1 MTNFYYRCFDCG
13 KTYARDE
20 VRYLCPQC
28 GEKCKA
34 GEPLRGVLEVV
45 FDYTNIQLRFN
56 VQDRN
61 PDWQL
66 FSAVEAQYYPQ
77 YPVGNTPFF
86 HAGRL
91 AQAWNYSDL
100 WIKFEGLNPSG
111 SLKDRASFLMVA
123 EATRLNEN
131 KIVAASTGNA
141 ASALAAVAA
150 SVGKEAI
157 IFVPESAPIAK
168 LVQIVQYGAKIM
180 PVQGTYDDACA
191 LSLQYTQQNGGLNR
205 NTAYHPLTIEG
216 KKTVGLEIF
225 AQNNYKVPDAI
236 LVPVGDGVI
245 IRGVYK
251 AFYDL
256 FAAKITNK
264 MPRLIC
270 VQAESSD
277 AIHNYITRGIY
288 QNAKNPHTIA
298 DSISVTTPSNA
309 HMAKHA
315 VEATHGFSIL
325 VSDQEIL
332 NAQTFLASMTGV
344 FAEPAAASVVAGLK
358 TIHQQNLLPQDAQI
372 VLLITGHGLK
382 DIKAAMQNIK
392 LPASMRK

>member
-20 VRYLCPQC
+20 VRYLCLNC
-28 GEKCKA
+28 GEKLQP
-34 GEPLRGVLEVV
+34 GEPLRGVLEAV
-45 FDYTNIQLRFN
+45 FDYTYIQLHFN
-56 VQDRN
+56 VKDKN

-66 FSAVEAQYYPQ
+66 FSAVEREYYPP

-86 HAGRL
+86 PAVRL
-91 AQAWNYSDL
+91 AEAWNYSDL
-100 WIKFEGLNPSG
+100 WIKYDGLNPSG
-111 SLKDRASFLMVA
+111 SLKDRASFLVVA
-123 EATRLNEN
+123 EANRLGEE
-131 KIVAASTGNA
+131 KIVGASTGNA

-150 SVGKEAI
+150 AAGKEAI

-180 PVQGTYDDACA
+180 PVQGTYDDACR
-191 LSLQYTQQNGGLNR
+191 LSLQYTQQHGGLNR

-225 AQNNYKVPDAI
+225 AQNGYKVPDAI

-256 FAAKITNK
+256 FMAKITTK

-270 VQAESSD
+270 IQAESSD

-288 QNAKNPHTIA
+288 QNAKNPQTIA

-315 VEATHGFSIL
+315 VETTKGFSL
-325 VSDQEIL
+325 VVKDEEIL
-332 NAQTFLASMTGV
+332 AAQTFLASKTGI
-344 FAEPAAASVVAGLK
+344 FAEPAAAATVAGLK
-358 TIHQQNLLPQDAQI
+358 TIRKQNLLSQDAQI

-392 LPASMRK
+392 LPAALQK